1 MRTLT
6 THRPS
11 RRTAVTSLAAPLLIL
26 ALAACG
32 DPAAGPDIASADGGA
47 TPSATA
53 SNAAQQG
60 DPVKFADCMRE
71 HGIDV
76 DIPSGGGGGAIR
88 VKGKAGDEGKLE
100 EAEEACR
107 QYAPSGGPGDGE
119 PMSKEDQEKFLAF
132 AKCMREHGIPMADP
146 EFEGGGV
153 RMKIN
158 GDRSAPKVDDG
169 KAEAAQKAC
178 QSILPEPP
186 DGAGDGPQGGP
197 GVGSA
202 AGGGA

>member
-1 MRTLT
+1 MRSLA

-32 DPAAGPDIASADGGA
+32 EPAAEPDVASAGGGS
-47 TPSATA
+47 TPSATT

-76 DIPSGGGGGAIR
+76 ELPSGGEKGAIR
-88 VKGKAGDEGKLE
+88 VRGKAGDAGKLD
-100 EAEEACR
+100 EAEKACR
-107 QYAPSGGPGDGE
+107 QYAPSGGEGPRQ
-119 PMSKEDQEKFLAF
+119 PMSKADQEKFLAF
-132 AKCMREHGIPMADP
+132 AKCMRDHGIPMADP

-153 RMKIN
+153 RMRIDN
-158 GDRSAPKVDDG
+158 DRGGPQIDDG
-169 KAEAAQKAC
+169 RVEAAQKAC
-178 QSILPEPP
+178 EPVLPEPP
-186 DGAGDGPQGGP
+186 DGAGEGPGGGP
-197 GVGSA
+197 GGGA